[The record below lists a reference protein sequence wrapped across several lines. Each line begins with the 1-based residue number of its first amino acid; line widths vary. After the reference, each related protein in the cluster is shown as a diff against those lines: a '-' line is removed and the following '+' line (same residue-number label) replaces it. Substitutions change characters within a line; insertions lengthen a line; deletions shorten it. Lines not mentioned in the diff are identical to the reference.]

1 MDGSP
6 TFGLQI
12 EVISYIIYES
22 HNGSCNSE
30 PLVHS
35 VEIGWVF
42 VVSNT
47 SQKSAN
53 TATYNNIAQFVN
65 EKLLT
70 SSHDLPIQKCAITG
84 SA

>member
-6 TFGLQI
+6 TFGLQV

-42 VVSNT
+42 IISNT

-53 TATYNNIAQFVN
+53 TATYNIAQFGDGN
-65 EKLLT
+65 LP
-70 SSHDLPIQKCAITG
+70 SASQDLPIQKCAITG